1 MVANTAIPKAM
12 RLLKPVSVSV
22 SVSVSVLDYHAESTR
37 LRAESS
43 VRLRTLQHDRRLRA
57 TPPRVGYHDW
67 RGGEVKKVQKVWLVR
82 AASIVFLLIVAA
94 VGIAIAIRFNNSGD
108 RWLASLIGWTGGWFF
123 ALVAIA
129 RWEVLHGRPVFG
141 RQGPE
146 PPRWRRAEVIGLMV
160 ILLAA
165 ALLRVVA
172 IEDYPIALHN
182 DEMSCLLEARDYL
195 ESKRSLFDL
204 GWYNCPNLGFFL
216 TSLPMRILGPTLF
229 ALRLNSALL
238 GLLSLIAVYLVV
250 RRLFGVRPAML
261 LLILTT
267 PFHWH
272 LHFSRTGFHY
282 MQATS
287 FAAVAVLLFIIAVD
301 RRSLVLFGCAGV
313 VTGIAWQTYYAA
325 WLTPLILSA
334 WVLARLV
341 SNREQG
347 KTAVKGLVVTVV
359 LFVVTTAPLL
369 AFYVERPDG
378 AISRPNSVFLFS
390 EENRQHVANAYGTS
404 SPPRLV
410 AMNAERYS
418 RLLVGGAGDT
428 SHQYGLQD
436 RFIDPFLLP
445 LFLGGLAYA
454 LTLVRKPGG
463 QLLWIWFLGTMVA
476 GGLLTID
483 APFSPRL
490 TGITPVIL
498 LFPALLVDRIL
509 RIRWIADRRWL
520 TAATFAVLGA
530 VVVLSTWWNLHT
542 TFVRYPG
549 TSNMKNRDFI
559 VRLAADLG
567 NVTTI
572 ANFTDPEKFDHQA
585 YLALIPEFSGKN
597 MGRSMTRVDDYVNV
611 VNALGP
617 RILVIVPLV
626 DSRFY
631 GLCEGVGGDPA
642 GVIITRRGSIGFEWC
657 FVE

>member
-1 MVANTAIPKAM
+1 
-12 RLLKPVSVSV
+12 
-22 SVSVSVLDYHAESTR
+22 
-37 LRAESS
+37 
-43 VRLRTLQHDRRLRA
+43 
-57 TPPRVGYHDW
+57 
-67 RGGEVKKVQKVWLVR
+67 VKKVQKSWLARVANVVAPLIL
-82 AASIVFLLIVAA
+82 AAA
-94 VGIAIAIRFNNSGD
+94 GIAVALQFK
-108 RWLASLIGWTGGWFF
+108 ASPDHLIEALVGWTFGWLFT
-123 ALVAIA
+123 LVAIA
-129 RWEVLHGRPVFG
+129 GWEISGGRPIFS
-141 RQGPE
+141 RPGPDL
-146 PPRWRRAEVIGLMV
+146 PRWRRAEVGAV
-160 ILLAA
+160 VVVLLAA

-172 IEDYPIALHN
+172 IEQYPIALHN
-182 DEMSCLLEARDYL
+182 DEMSCLLEARGFV
-195 ESKRSLFDL
+195 ESDRSLFDI

-216 TSLPMRILGPTLF
+216 TSLPVRVLGPTLF

-238 GLLSLIAVYLVV
+238 GLLSLIAVYLIV
-250 RRLFGVRPAML
+250 RRLFGVRPAL
-261 LLILTT
+261 VLLILTT

-301 RRSLVLFGCAGV
+301 RRSPVLFGCAGV

-341 SNREQG
+341 NDHEQG
-347 KTAVKGLVVTVV
+347 KTAVKGLVVTMV
-359 LFVVTTAPLL
+359 LFVATLAPLL
-369 AFYVERPDG
+369 AYYAERPDG
-378 AISRPNSVFLFS
+378 ATSRPTSVFLFS
-390 EENRQHVANAYGTS
+390 EQNRQHVAYAYGTS
-404 SPPRLV
+404 SPTRLL
-410 AMNAERYS
+410 AMNADRYS
-418 RLLVGGAGDT
+418 RLLVGGSGDT
-428 SHQYGLQD
+428 SRQYGLQD

-454 LTLVRKPGG
+454 LTLVRNPGG

-490 TGITPVIL
+490 TGITPIIL

-509 RIRWIADRRWL
+509 QIRCIADRRWL

-585 YLALIPEFSGKN
+585 YLALIPEVSGKN

-611 VNALGP
+611 VNALGS
-617 RILVIVPLV
+617 RTLVILPLG
-626 DSRFY
+626 DNRLY
-631 GLCEGVGGDPA
+631 GLCDRVGGNPA
-642 GVIITRRGSIGFEWC
+642 RVMTKSHGLFGFEWC